1 MIGYLQGKTI
11 YADGQKAII
20 LAQNGIGYELNCAYY
35 VNKGSETGFYIT
47 QIVKETDHS
56 LFAFKTIEDKKMF
69 ELLLTVNG
77 VGPKSAYSLIGS
89 LGASGVVEAIT
100 LEQTAVLMKAPGIGK
115 KAASQILLSLKD
127 KMKDHFINKSLY
139 EDPEQKSL
147 EIDQVSYR
155 DETPR
160 LEESKVIKEAML
172 ALTSLGY
179 KEAHILPIIR
189 KNLTQE
195 MTTEVLIKTALKEL

>member
-11 YADGQKAII
+11 FADGQKAII
-20 LAQNGIGYELNCAYY
+20 LASNGIGYEVNCAYY
-35 VNKGSETGFYIT
+35 VNKGSETGFYIS
-47 QIVKETDHS
+47 QIVKETEHL

-69 ELLLTVNG
+69 ELLLSVNG

-89 LGASGVVEAIT
+89 LSASGVVEAIS
-100 LEQTAVLMKAPGIGK
+100 LEQTAVLTKAPGIGK

-127 KMKDHFINKSLY
+127 KIKDQFINKSLY

-147 EIDQVSYR
+147 DIEQVSYS
-155 DETPR
+155 EAPQV
-160 LEESKVIKEAML
+160 EESKIVKEAML

-189 KNLTQE
+189 KNVTE
-195 MTTEVLIKTALKEL
+195 KMTSESLIKIALKEL